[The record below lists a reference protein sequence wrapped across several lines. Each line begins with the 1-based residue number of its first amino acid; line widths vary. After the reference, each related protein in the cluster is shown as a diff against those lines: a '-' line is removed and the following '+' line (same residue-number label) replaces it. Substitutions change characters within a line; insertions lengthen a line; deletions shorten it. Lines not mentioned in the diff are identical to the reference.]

1 MTHQIP
7 AALAALFLVFAIPA
21 FTAPAL
27 VLAKQA
33 ASEQAELPKGASL
46 APDVKPL
53 TSYAPEENPGA
64 VDFDPEDRLAIE
76 NLLYAY
82 SFAYDNYEAEAWL
95 SLFTDDA
102 VFVAGTP
109 GEPSVSFSGEGFRSF
124 WTERMK
130 AFAKSGNRRRHLMS
144 NILFLDQTET
154 TAHIS
159 VVGLL
164 TNAKVDKP
172 VSAAQLLHNGK
183 NGEKF
188 SVVTSLNY
196 EGWLVKG
203 AEGWKI
209 QRWHDLPDAPVPQ

>member
-1 MTHQIP
+1 
-7 AALAALFLVFAIPA
+7 
-21 FTAPAL
+21 
-27 VLAKQA
+27 
-33 ASEQAELPKGASL
+33 L

-53 TSYAPEENPGA
+53 TSYAPKENPGA
-64 VDFDPEDRLAIE
+64 TDFDPEDRLAIE

-109 GEPSVSFSGEGFRSF
+109 GQPSVSFTGEGFRNF

-130 AFAKSGNRRRHLMS
+130 TFAKSGNRRRHLMS
-144 NILFLDQTET
+144 NILFLDQTED
-154 TAHIS
+154 TAHVS

-164 TNAKVDKP
+164 TNAKDGKSF
-172 VSAAQLLHNGK
+172 SA
-183 NGEKF
+183 
-188 SVVTSLNY
+188 VTSLNY

-203 AEGWKI
+203 RQGWKI
-209 QRWHDLPDAPVPQ
+209 KRWHDLPDAPVPQ

>member
-1 MTHQIP
+1 MTHNIP
-7 AALAALFLVFAIPA
+7 AALAALFFILVSPVFS
-21 FTAPAL
+21 APAS
-27 VLAKQA
+27 AEP
-33 ASEQAELPKGASL
+33 ASAEAELPKGASL

-53 TSYAPEENPGA
+53 TSYAPKENPGA

-109 GEPSVSFSGEGFRSF
+109 GETPVAFTGEGFRSF

-130 AFAKSGNRRRHLMS
+130 AFASSGNRRRHLMS

-154 TAHIS
+154 TAHVS

-164 TNAKVDKP
+164 TNAKDGKT
-172 VSAAQLLHNGK
+172 VSATELLK
-183 NGEKF
+183 NAKDAKRF
-188 SVVTSLNY
+188 TVVTSLNY

-203 AEGWKI
+203 PKGWKI
-209 QRWHDLPDAPVPQ
+209 ERWHDLPDAPVPQ

>member
-1 MTHQIP
+1 MPHPIP
-7 AALAALFLVFAIPA
+7 AALAALFLILVSPILTTPA
-21 FTAPAL
+21 FAEPAS
-27 VLAKQA
+27 A
-33 ASEQAELPKGASL
+33 EAELPEGASL

-53 TSYAPEENPGA
+53 TSYAPKENPGA
-64 VDFDPEDRLAIE
+64 TDFDPEDRLAIE

-109 GEPSVSFSGEGFRSF
+109 GQPSVSFTGEGFRNF

-130 AFAKSGNRRRHLMS
+130 TFAKSGNRRRHLMS
-144 NILFLDQTET
+144 NILFLDQTED
-154 TAHIS
+154 TAHVS

-164 TNAKVDKP
+164 TNAKDGKSF
-172 VSAAQLLHNGK
+172 SA
-183 NGEKF
+183 
-188 SVVTSLNY
+188 VTSLNY

-203 AEGWKI
+203 RQGWKI
-209 QRWHDLPDAPVPQ
+209 KRWHDLPDAPVPQ